1 MGVSFLCSVLESVL
15 MSTSLSYIN
24 LRLEEGYAPARLME
38 SYKEDTGRPLA
49 AILSLNT
56 IANTIGAAGVG
67 AQATILFGSKWFGL
81 VSAVTTILILIFSE
95 IIPKMIGTTYWRGL
109 MGFAARTIRVLIFV
123 LYPLVWVIELITKAF
138 PSDEDDPSVS
148 REEVLAMVNVGEEEG
163 VVDEDENKIFSNLMR
178 LDTIHAYDVMTPRV
192 VAKIAP
198 ENMTLR
204 AYYDS
209 DEYDHFSRIPLYSPA
224 SPEYITGYILRN
236 DALENLT
243 EDHFRKTLGSIKRPL
258 PAFDQDLTLGTIFD
272 SMLKQKSQIAQ
283 IIDEYGMFVGIL
295 TLEDIIETIFGLEII
310 DENDTVIDMQQYARE
325 RWEQRQKKY
334 MKPSAVSRQPSE
346 VSSQPSEVSRQK
358 SEVSSQP
365 SEVSHQKSEVRSQP
379 SEVSSQPSEVSR
391 QESEVSRQPS
401 DVSRQPS
408 EVSRQKSEVS
418 RQKSE

>member
-1 MGVSFLCSVLESVL
+1 MGLLLLFLFGAMAISFLCSVLESVL

-24 LRLEEGYAPARLME
+24 LREEEGFGPAKLMS

-67 AQATILFGSKWFGL
+67 MQATEVFGSKWFGL
-81 VSAVTTILILIFSE
+81 VSACVTMLILIFGE
-95 IIPKMIGTTYWRGL
+95 IIPKVIGTTYWRNL
-109 MGFAARTIRVLIFV
+109 MGFTALTIRTLIIV
-123 LYPLVWVIELITKAF
+123 LYPFVLLVELITRAF
-138 PSDEDDPSVS
+138 PDNEDEPSVS
-148 REEVLAMVNVGEEEG
+148 REEVLSMVNVGEEEG

-204 AYYDS
+204 AYYDN
-209 DEYDHFSRIPLYSPA
+209 DEYDHFSRIPLYKPEA
-224 SPEYITGYILRN
+224 PEYITGYVLRN
-236 DALENLT
+236 DALEELT
-243 EDHFRKTLGSIKRPL
+243 EDHFRKTLGGIKRSL
-258 PAFDQDLTLGTIFD
+258 PAFDQDLTLGVIFD

-334 MKPSAVSRQPSE
+334 RKVESGKLKEERETSNVESNEGKERHTDSE
-346 VSSQPSEVSRQK
+346 QKGEV
-358 SEVSSQP
+358 
-365 SEVSHQKSEVRSQP
+365 
-379 SEVSSQPSEVSR
+379 
-391 QESEVSRQPS
+391 
-401 DVSRQPS
+401 
-408 EVSRQKSEVS
+408 
-418 RQKSE
+418 

>member
-1 MGVSFLCSVLESVL
+1 LFLFGALAISFLCSVLESVL

-24 LRLEEGYAPARLME
+24 LREEEGFGPAKLMS

-67 AQATILFGSKWFGL
+67 MQATEVFGSKWFGL
-81 VSAVTTILILIFSE
+81 VSACVTMLILIFGE
-95 IIPKMIGTTYWRGL
+95 IIPKVIGTTYWRNL
-109 MGFAARTIRVLIFV
+109 MGFTALTIRTLIIV
-123 LYPLVWVIELITKAF
+123 LYPFVLLVELITRAF
-138 PSDEDDPSVS
+138 PDNEDEPSVS
-148 REEVLAMVNVGEEEG
+148 REEVLSMVNVGEEEG

-204 AYYDS
+204 AYYDN
-209 DEYDHFSRIPLYSPA
+209 DEYDHFSRIPLYKPEA
-224 SPEYITGYILRN
+224 PEYITGYVLRN
-236 DALENLT
+236 DALEELT
-243 EDHFRKTLGSIKRPL
+243 EDHFRKTLGGIKRSL
-258 PAFDQDLTLGTIFD
+258 PAFDQDLTLGVIFD

-334 MKPSAVSRQPSE
+334 RKVESGKLKEERGTSNVESNESKERHTDSE
-346 VSSQPSEVSRQK
+346 QKGEV
-358 SEVSSQP
+358 
-365 SEVSHQKSEVRSQP
+365 
-379 SEVSSQPSEVSR
+379 
-391 QESEVSRQPS
+391 
-401 DVSRQPS
+401 
-408 EVSRQKSEVS
+408 
-418 RQKSE
+418 

>member
-1 MGVSFLCSVLESVL
+1 MGLLLVFLFGAMGVSFLCSVLESVL

-24 LRLEEGYAPARLME
+24 MREEEGYKPATLMAK
-38 SYKEDTGRPLA
+38 YKDDTGRPLA

-67 AQATILFGSKWFGL
+67 MQATEVFGSRWFGL
-81 VSAVTTILILIFSE
+81 VSAGVTILILFFGE
-95 IIPKMIGTTYWRGL
+95 IVPKVIGTTYWRQL
-109 MGFAARTIRVLIFV
+109 MGVTARTISLLIVV
-123 LYPLVWVIELITKAF
+123 LYPLVWLVELISRMV
-138 PSDEDDPSVS
+138 PDNVDEPSVS
-148 REEVLAMVNVGEEEG
+148 REEVLSMVNMGEEEG

-204 AYYDS
+204 AYYDN
-209 DEYDHFSRIPLYSPA
+209 DEYDHFSRIPLYKPE

-236 DALENLT
+236 DALEDLT

-334 MKPSAVSRQPSE
+334 KKLEKPKEDSSE
-346 VSSQPSEVSRQK
+346 
-358 SEVSSQP
+358 
-365 SEVSHQKSEVRSQP
+365 
-379 SEVSSQPSEVSR
+379 
-391 QESEVSRQPS
+391 
-401 DVSRQPS
+401 D
-408 EVSRQKSEVS
+408 
-418 RQKSE
+418 

>member
-1 MGVSFLCSVLESVL
+1 MGLLLVFLFGAMGISFLCSVLESVL

-24 LRLEEGYAPARLME
+24 LREDEGYKPAKLMAR
-38 SYKEDTGRPLA
+38 YKDDTGRPLA
-49 AILSLNT
+49 AILTLNT

-67 AQATILFGSKWFGL
+67 MQATQVFGSKWFGL
-81 VSAVTTILILIFSE
+81 VSACVTMLILIFGE
-95 IIPKMIGTTYWRGL
+95 IIPKVIGTTYWREL
-109 MGFAARTIRVLIFV
+109 MGITARIIHALIYILYPFV
-123 LYPLVWVIELITKAF
+123 LLVELITRMF
-138 PSDEDDPSVS
+138 PDNEDDPSVS

-204 AYYDS
+204 AYYDN
-209 DEYDHFSRIPLYSPA
+209 DEYDHFSRIPLYKPEA
-224 SPEYITGYILRN
+224 PEYITGYILRN
-236 DALENLT
+236 DALEDLT
-243 EDHFRKTLGSIKRPL
+243 EDHFRKTLGSIKRAL

-334 MKPSAVSRQPSE
+334 KKLAMNND
-346 VSSQPSEVSRQK
+346 SQPTVNRQ
-358 SEVSSQP
+358 STDSQ
-365 SEVSHQKSEVRSQP
+365 SQGKAKD
-379 SEVSSQPSEVSR
+379 EAE
-391 QESEVSRQPS
+391 E
-401 DVSRQPS
+401 
-408 EVSRQKSEVS
+408 
-418 RQKSE
+418 

>member
-1 MGVSFLCSVLESVL
+1 MNAFFLCKILHICKKSSTFVPEFEYMGLLLLFLLGAMAVSFLCSVLESVL

-24 LRLEEGYAPARLME
+24 LREEEGYGPASLMAR
-38 SYKEDTGRPLA
+38 YKDDTGRPLA

-67 AQATILFGSKWFGL
+67 MQATQVFGSKWFGL
-81 VSAVTTILILIFSE
+81 VSACVTLLILIFGE
-95 IIPKMIGTTYWRGL
+95 IIPKVIGTTYWREL
-109 MGFAARTIRVLIFV
+109 MGFTARTIHALIYILYPFV
-123 LYPLVWVIELITKAF
+123 LLVELITRMF
-138 PSDEDDPSVS
+138 PDNEDEPSVS
-148 REEVLAMVNVGEEEG
+148 REEVLSMVSVGEEEG

-178 LDTIHAYDVMTPRV
+178 LDSIHAYDVMTPRV

-204 AYYDS
+204 AYYDN
-209 DEYDHFSRIPLYSPA
+209 DEYDHFSRIPLYKPEA
-224 SPEYITGYILRN
+224 PEYITGYILRN
-236 DALENLT
+236 DALEDLT

-334 MKPSAVSRQPSE
+334 RKVEGVKVEGVKGSE
-346 VSSQPSEVSRQK
+346 KGIGHKDSE
-358 SEVSSQP
+358 
-365 SEVSHQKSEVRSQP
+365 
-379 SEVSSQPSEVSR
+379 
-391 QESEVSRQPS
+391 QEG
-401 DVSRQPS
+401 
-408 EVSRQKSEVS
+408 
-418 RQKSE
+418 

>member
-1 MGVSFLCSVLESVL
+1 MELLLLFLLGALSISFLCSVLESVL
-15 MSTSLSYIN
+15 MTTTYSYIN
-24 LRLEEGYAPARLME
+24 LREEEGYAPATLMK
-38 SYKEDTGRPLA
+38 SYKDDTGRPLA

-67 AQATILFGSKWFGL
+67 MQATAVFGSKWFGL
-81 VSAVTTILILIFSE
+81 VSAITTILILVFSE
-95 IIPKMIGTTYWRGL
+95 IIPKVIGTTYWREL
-109 MGFAARTIRVLIFV
+109 MGFTARTIRALIFL
-123 LYPLVWVIELITKAF
+123 LYPLVLLVELITRMF
-138 PSDEDDPSVS
+138 PDNEDDPTVS

-163 VVDEDENKIFSNLMR
+163 VVNEDENKIFTNLMR

-209 DEYDHFSRIPLYSPA
+209 DEYDHFSRIPLYNPE
-224 SPEYITGYILRN
+224 SPEYITGYVLRN
-236 DALENLT
+236 DALEELT
-243 EDHFRKTLGSIKRPL
+243 EDHFRKTLGGIKRPL

-334 MKPSAVSRQPSE
+334 KKLTVNSDTEPTVNRQSTDGQSRRSTTQNETEEQHTDREQAGE
-346 VSSQPSEVSRQK
+346 V
-358 SEVSSQP
+358 
-365 SEVSHQKSEVRSQP
+365 
-379 SEVSSQPSEVSR
+379 
-391 QESEVSRQPS
+391 
-401 DVSRQPS
+401 
-408 EVSRQKSEVS
+408 
-418 RQKSE
+418 

>member
-1 MGVSFLCSVLESVL
+1 MAVSFICSVLESVL

-24 LRLEEGYAPARLME
+24 LREEEGYAPAKLMR
-38 SYKEDTGRPLA
+38 SYKEDTSRPLA

-67 AQATILFGSKWFGL
+67 MQVTAVFGSKWFGL
-81 VSAVTTILILIFSE
+81 MSALTTILILFFGE
-95 IIPKMIGTTYWRGL
+95 IIPKVIGTTYWREL
-109 MGFAARTIRVLIFV
+109 MGITARIIKVLIFV
-123 LYPLVWVIELITKAF
+123 LYPLVLLVEFISRMV
-138 PSDEDDPSVS
+138 PDNEDDPSVS

-178 LDTIHAYDVMTPRV
+178 LDSIHAYDVMTPRV

-209 DEYDHFSRIPLYSPA
+209 DEYDHFSRIPLYNPTA
-224 SPEYITGYILRN
+224 PEYITGYVLRN
-236 DALENLT
+236 DALEELT
-243 EDHFRKTLGSIKRPL
+243 EDHFRKTLGGIKRPL

-283 IIDEYGMFVGIL
+283 VIDEYGMFVGIL

-334 MKPSAVSRQPSE
+334 KRVDVKKDEVEEQHTDSE
-346 VSSQPSEVSRQK
+346 QEGEV
-358 SEVSSQP
+358 
-365 SEVSHQKSEVRSQP
+365 
-379 SEVSSQPSEVSR
+379 
-391 QESEVSRQPS
+391 
-401 DVSRQPS
+401 
-408 EVSRQKSEVS
+408 
-418 RQKSE
+418 

>member
-1 MGVSFLCSVLESVL
+1 MGLLLVFLFGAMGVSFLCSILESVL

-24 LRLEEGYAPARLME
+24 LREEEGYAPAKLM
-38 SYKEDTGRPLA
+38 SKYKDDTSRPLA

-67 AQATILFGSKWFGL
+67 MQATQVFGSKWFGL
-81 VSAVTTILILIFSE
+81 VSACVTMLILVFGE
-95 IIPKMIGTTYWRGL
+95 IIPKVLGTGYWREL
-109 MGFAARTIRVLIFV
+109 MGFTARTIHFLIIV
-123 LYPLVWVIELITKAF
+123 LYPFVLLVELITRMF
-138 PSDEDDPSVS
+138 PDNEDDPSVS

-163 VVDEDENKIFSNLMR
+163 VVDEDENKIFTNLMR
-178 LDTIHAYDVMTPRV
+178 LDSIHAYDVMTPRV

-204 AYYDS
+204 AYYGN
-209 DEYDHFSRIPLYSPA
+209 DEYDHFSRIPLYKPEA
-224 SPEYITGYILRN
+224 PEYITGYVLRN
-236 DALENLT
+236 DALEELT
-243 EDHFRKTLGSIKRPL
+243 EDHFRKTLGGIKRPL

-334 MKPSAVSRQPSE
+334 KKLDRSI
-346 VSSQPSEVSRQK
+346 
-358 SEVSSQP
+358 
-365 SEVSHQKSEVRSQP
+365 VRSEATDETEKRHTD
-379 SEVSSQPSEVSR
+379 SE
-391 QESEVSRQPS
+391 
-401 DVSRQPS
+401 
-408 EVSRQKSEVS
+408 
-418 RQKSE
+418 